1 MEHLDSAENMEKVTA
16 LAGEL
21 KIAGYENARPE
32 QKAEI
37 ARTLDFLYARRDE
50 PETRRKLMS
59 LLEFISKPLPGAPAE
74 KTGFD
79 LHAHLASLAD
89 MIEAGDGAAFYR
101 SLQREDEPLN
111 RGLNV
116 KELWRSSKLLPAEAH
131 ADKIKTAEEI
141 FARLCAADGKIN
153 RRLKELNE
161 RCPVSFAVVG
171 SADKDGECRMVNDQ
185 NGRGCVVSLN
195 EGAFGDRRL
204 LPMLIAHELGHY
216 VDGAGRPADFRGH
229 LPENQE
235 YTADILGAEMA
246 LNAGYKVTSFSRE
259 LKSKNSA
266 FLQKRG
272 NALEKFQQI
281 YQKNDLERRL
291 SELPN
296 TPAGRQVRAFI
307 GEVEA
312 FWDRWEKE
320 KKQADRHY
328 AILSEEQKLSIVLAE
343 MEKQKDCAGLS
354 AAEKMAKLD
363 EKTERHREQEK
374 KFSGRELSPEEAR
387 ESFFENVVKAH
398 LYNQLA
404 VMRINSRFN
413 PYFDPAQNKGY
424 CTASVMECLRR
435 SARSGELDAVFNTD
449 PERLAHPASLFKH
462 LMETEGGK
470 YAGHIRRSGD
480 DGCRD
485 VQEIIDRNGIKPGA
499 LICLTMDPEA
509 ERNPSLEGSH
519 NHLMIYAGKDKSGE
533 HCFYGFNNDIKDGK
547 LKNHNFG
554 YVLDSYGLFADMIR
568 DYHRVYVRGGY
579 IEAGEQGI
587 ECGRT
592 NAAVQT
598 TANVPVAGKAPARE
612 SGGR

>member
-1 MEHLDSAENMEKVTA
+1 MEHLDYAENMEKVTA

-37 ARTLDFLYARRDE
+37 ARTLDFLYAGRDE

-59 LLEFISKPLPGAPAE
+59 LLEFISEPLPGASAE
-74 KTGFD
+74 KTDFD

-111 RGLNV
+111 RSLNV
-116 KELWRSSKLLPAEAH
+116 KELWRSGKLLPAEAH
-131 ADKIKTAEEI
+131 ADKIEVAEEI

-161 RCPVSFAVVG
+161 CCPVSFAVVG
-171 SADKDGECRMVNDQ
+171 SADKDGECRMINDQ
-185 NGRGCVVSLN
+185 NGRRCVVSLN
-195 EGAFGDRRL
+195 DGAFGDRRL

-216 VDGAGRPADFRGH
+216 VDGVGRPADFRLN
-229 LPENQE
+229 LPESQE

-246 LNAGYKVTSFSRE
+246 LNAGYKVTAFSRE

-266 FLQKRG
+266 FLQRRG
-272 NALEKFQQI
+272 SALEKFQQI

-320 KKQADRHY
+320 KKQADCHY
-328 AILSEEQKLSIVLAE
+328 ATLSEEQKLRIVLAE

-363 EKTERHREQEK
+363 EKIERHREQEK
-374 KFSGRELSPEEAR
+374 KFSGCELSPEEAR
-387 ESFFENVVKAH
+387 ESLFENVVKAH

-404 VMRINSRFN
+404 VMKINSRFN
-413 PYFDPAQNKGY
+413 PYFDPALNKGY

-435 SARSGELDAVFNTD
+435 SARGGELDAVFNTD
-449 PERLAHPASLFKH
+449 PEKLAHPASLFKH

-480 DGCRD
+480 NGCRN
-485 VQEIIDRNGIKPGA
+485 VQEIIDRNAVKPGA
-499 LICLTMDPEA
+499 LICLTMDLEL
-509 ERNPSLEGSH
+509 EQNPSLEGSH

-547 LKNHNFG
+547 LKKHNFG

-592 NAAVQT
+592 SAAVQT
-598 TANVPVAGKAPARE
+598 TGHVFAGNVPARE

>member
-37 ARTLDFLYARRDE
+37 ARTLDFLYAGRDE

-59 LLEFISKPLPGAPAE
+59 LLEFISEPLPGASAE
-74 KTGFD
+74 KADFD
-79 LHAHLASLAD
+79 LHARLALLAD

-111 RGLNV
+111 RSLNV
-116 KELWRSSKLLPAEAH
+116 KELWRSGKLLPAEAH
-131 ADKIKTAEEI
+131 ADKIEVAEEI

-161 RCPVSFAVVG
+161 CCPVSFAVVG
-171 SADKDGECRMVNDQ
+171 SADKDGECRMINDE
-185 NGRGCVVSLN
+185 NGRRCVVSLN

-216 VDGAGRPADFRGH
+216 VDGVGRPADFRLN
-229 LPENQE
+229 LPESQE

-246 LNAGYKVTSFSRE
+246 LNAGYKVTAFSRE

-266 FLQKRG
+266 FLQRRG
-272 NALEKFQQI
+272 SALEKFQQI

-320 KKQADRHY
+320 KKQADCHY
-328 AILSEEQKLSIVLAE
+328 ATLSEEQKLRIVLAE

-363 EKTERHREQEK
+363 EKIERHREQEK
-374 KFSGRELSPEEAR
+374 KFSGCELSPEEAR
-387 ESFFENVVKAH
+387 ESLFENVVKAY

-404 VMRINSRFN
+404 VMKINSRFN
-413 PYFDPAQNKGY
+413 PYFDPALNKGY

-435 SARSGELDAVFNTD
+435 SARGGELDAVFNTD
-449 PERLAHPASLFKH
+449 PEKLAHPASLFKH

-592 NAAVQT
+592 SAAVQT
-598 TANVPVAGKAPARE
+598 TGHVFAGNVPARE

>member
-37 ARTLDFLYARRDE
+37 ARTLDFLYAGRDE

-59 LLEFISKPLPGAPAE
+59 LLEFISEPLPGASAE
-74 KTGFD
+74 KADFD
-79 LHAHLASLAD
+79 LHARLALLAD

-111 RGLNV
+111 RSLNV
-116 KELWRSSKLLPAEAH
+116 KELWRSGKLLPAEAH
-131 ADKIKTAEEI
+131 ADKIEVAEEI

-161 RCPVSFAVVG
+161 CCPVSFAVVG
-171 SADKDGECRMVNDQ
+171 SADKDGECRMINDE
-185 NGRGCVVSLN
+185 NGRRCVVSLN

-216 VDGAGRPADFRGH
+216 VDGVGRPADFRLN
-229 LPENQE
+229 LPESQE

-246 LNAGYKVTSFSRE
+246 LNAGYKVTAFSRE

-266 FLQKRG
+266 FLQRRG
-272 NALEKFQQI
+272 SALEKFQQI

-312 FWDRWEKE
+312 FCDRWEKE

-328 AILSEEQKLSIVLAE
+328 ATLSEEQKLRIVLAE

-363 EKTERHREQEK
+363 EKIERHREQEK
-374 KFSGRELSPEEAR
+374 KFSGCELSPEEAR
-387 ESFFENVVKAH
+387 ESLFENVVKAH

-404 VMRINSRFN
+404 VMKINSRFN
-413 PYFDPAQNKGY
+413 PYFDPALNKGY

-435 SARSGELDAVFNTD
+435 SARGGELDAVFNTD
-449 PERLAHPASLFKH
+449 PEKLAHPASLFKH

-480 DGCRD
+480 NGCRD
-485 VQEIIDRNGIKPGA
+485 VQEIIDRNAVKPGA

-592 NAAVQT
+592 SAAVQT
-598 TANVPVAGKAPARE
+598 TGHVFAGNVPARE

>member
-1 MEHLDSAENMEKVTA
+1 
-16 LAGEL
+16 
-21 KIAGYENARPE
+21 
-32 QKAEI
+32 
-37 ARTLDFLYARRDE
+37 
-50 PETRRKLMS
+50 
-59 LLEFISKPLPGAPAE
+59 
-74 KTGFD
+74 
-79 LHAHLASLAD
+79 
-89 MIEAGDGAAFYR
+89 
-101 SLQREDEPLN
+101 
-111 RGLNV
+111 
-116 KELWRSSKLLPAEAH
+116 
-131 ADKIKTAEEI
+131 
-141 FARLCAADGKIN
+141 
-153 RRLKELNE
+153 
-161 RCPVSFAVVG
+161 
-171 SADKDGECRMVNDQ
+171 
-185 NGRGCVVSLN
+185 
-195 EGAFGDRRL
+195 
-204 LPMLIAHELGHY
+204 MLIAHELGHY
-216 VDGAGRPADFRGH
+216 VDGVGRPADFRLN
-229 LPENQE
+229 LPESQE

-246 LNAGYKVTSFSRE
+246 LNAGYKVTAFSRE

-266 FLQKRG
+266 FLQRRG
-272 NALEKFQQI
+272 SALEKFQQI

-320 KKQADRHY
+320 KKQADCHY
-328 AILSEEQKLSIVLAE
+328 ATLSGEQKLRIVLAE

-374 KFSGRELSPEEAR
+374 KFSGCELSPEEAR
-387 ESFFENVVKAH
+387 ESLFENVVKVY

-404 VMRINSRFN
+404 VMKINSRFN
-413 PYFDPAQNKGY
+413 PYFDPALNKGY

-435 SARSGELDAVFNTD
+435 SARGGELDAVFNTD
-449 PERLAHPASLFKH
+449 PEKLAHPASLFKH
-462 LMETEGGK
+462 LMETESGK

-592 NAAVQT
+592 SAAVQT
-598 TANVPVAGKAPARE
+598 TGHVFAGNVPARE

>member
-1 MEHLDSAENMEKVTA
+1 M
-16 LAGEL
+16 
-21 KIAGYENARPE
+21 
-32 QKAEI
+32 
-37 ARTLDFLYARRDE
+37 
-50 PETRRKLMS
+50 
-59 LLEFISKPLPGAPAE
+59 
-74 KTGFD
+74 
-79 LHAHLASLAD
+79 
-89 MIEAGDGAAFYR
+89 
-101 SLQREDEPLN
+101 
-111 RGLNV
+111 
-116 KELWRSSKLLPAEAH
+116 
-131 ADKIKTAEEI
+131 
-141 FARLCAADGKIN
+141 
-153 RRLKELNE
+153 
-161 RCPVSFAVVG
+161 
-171 SADKDGECRMVNDQ
+171 
-185 NGRGCVVSLN
+185 
-195 EGAFGDRRL
+195 
-204 LPMLIAHELGHY
+204 
-216 VDGAGRPADFRGH
+216 
-229 LPENQE
+229 
-235 YTADILGAEMA
+235 
-246 LNAGYKVTSFSRE
+246 
-259 LKSKNSA
+259 
-266 FLQKRG
+266 
-272 NALEKFQQI
+272 
-281 YQKNDLERRL
+281 

-328 AILSEEQKLSIVLAE
+328 ATLSEEQKLRIVLAE
-343 MEKQKDCAGLS
+343 MEKQMDCAGLS

-387 ESFFENVVKAH
+387 ESFFENVVKSH

-462 LMETEGGK
+462 LMETESGK

-592 NAAVQT
+592 NANVQT
-598 TANVPVAGKAPARE
+598 TANVSVAGKAPARE

>member
-1 MEHLDSAENMEKVTA
+1 MERLDSAENIEKIAA

-37 ARTLDFLYARRDE
+37 AETLDFLYAGRDE
-50 PETRRKLMS
+50 PETRQKLMS
-59 LLEFISKPLPGAPAE
+59 LLEFMSEPLSGASAE
-74 KTGFD
+74 NAGFD

-89 MIEAGDGAAFYR
+89 MIEDGNGAAFYR
-101 SLQREDEPLN
+101 HLQKEDEPLN
-111 RGLNV
+111 RSLNV
-116 KELWRSSKLLPAEAH
+116 KDLWRSGKLLPAEEH
-131 ADKIKTAEEI
+131 ADKIKAAEEI

-153 RRLKELNE
+153 RRLKELND

-171 SADKDGECRMVNDQ
+171 GRDKDGECRMINDE
-185 NGRGCVVSLN
+185 NGRRCVVSLN

-216 VDGAGRPADFRGH
+216 VDGVGRPAGFRWN
-229 LPENQE
+229 LPESQE
-235 YTADILGAEMA
+235 HTADILGAEMA
-246 LNAGYKVTSFSRE
+246 LNAGFRVNGMSRE
-259 LKSKNSA
+259 LKGKSSA

-272 NALEKFQQI
+272 DALEQFQQI
-281 YQKNDLERRL
+281 YQKADLERRL

-296 TPAGRQVRAFI
+296 TPAGRQVRAFVR
-307 GEVEA
+307 ETNA
-312 FWDRWEKE
+312 FWDRWEGE
-320 KKQADRHY
+320 KKQADRY
-328 AILSEEQKLSIVLAE
+328 YETLNDGQKLEIVLAE
-343 MEKQKDCAGLS
+343 MEKQKDCAGLP

-363 EKTERHREQEK
+363 EMTERHREQEK

-387 ESFFENVVKAH
+387 KGLFENVVKAH

-404 VMRINSRFN
+404 VMKINSRFN
-413 PYFDPAQNKGY
+413 PHFDPALNKGY
-424 CTASVMECLRR
+424 CTASIMECLRR
-435 SARSGELDAVFNTD
+435 SARGGELDVIFNTD
-449 PERLAHPASLFKH
+449 PENLAHPATLFKH

-470 YAGHIRRSGD
+470 YAGHVRRSGD
-480 DGCRD
+480 DGCRN
-485 VQEIIDRNGIKPGA
+485 VQEIIDRNGIEPGA
-499 LICLTMDPEA
+499 LVCLTMDPEL
-509 ERNPSLEGSH
+509 EQNPSLEGSH
-519 NHLMIYAGKDKSGE
+519 NHLLLYAGKDKSGE
-533 HCFYGFNNDIKDGK
+533 HCFYGFNNDVKDGK

-579 IEAGEQGI
+579 IEAGERGV

-592 NAAVQT
+592 NGAAKATENLSAV
-598 TANVPVAGKAPARE
+598 GKMPARE

>member
-59 LLEFISKPLPGAPAE
+59 LLEFISKPLPGASAE
-74 KTGFD
+74 KTDFD
-79 LHAHLASLAD
+79 LHAHLAGLSD
-89 MIEAGDGAAFYR
+89 MIEDGDGAAFYR

-328 AILSEEQKLSIVLAE
+328 ATLSEEQKLSIVLAE
-343 MEKQKDCAGLS
+343 MEKQRDCAGLS

-387 ESFFENVVKAH
+387 ESFFENVVKSH

-509 ERNPSLEGSH
+509 
-519 NHLMIYAGKDKSGE
+519 
-533 HCFYGFNNDIKDGK
+533 
-547 LKNHNFG
+547 
-554 YVLDSYGLFADMIR
+554 
-568 DYHRVYVRGGY
+568 
-579 IEAGEQGI
+579 
-587 ECGRT
+587 
-592 NAAVQT
+592 
-598 TANVPVAGKAPARE
+598 VA
-612 SGGR
+612 

>member
-1 MEHLDSAENMEKVTA
+1 MEHLDYAENMEKVTA

-37 ARTLDFLYARRDE
+37 ARTLDFLYAGRDE
-50 PETRRKLMS
+50 PETQRKLMS
-59 LLEFISKPLPGAPAE
+59 LLEFISEPLPGAPAE
-74 KTGFD
+74 KTDFD

-111 RGLNV
+111 RSLNV
-116 KELWRSSKLLPAEAH
+116 KELWRSGKLLPAEAH
-131 ADKIKTAEEI
+131 ADKIEVAEEI

-161 RCPVSFAVVG
+161 CCPVSFAVVG
-171 SADKDGECRMVNDQ
+171 SADKDGECRMINDE
-185 NGRGCVVSLN
+185 NGRRCVVSLN

-216 VDGAGRPADFRGH
+216 VDGVGRPADFRLN
-229 LPENQE
+229 LPESQE

-246 LNAGYKVTSFSRE
+246 LNAGYKVTAFSRE

-266 FLQKRG
+266 FLQRRG
-272 NALEKFQQI
+272 SALEKFQQI

-320 KKQADRHY
+320 KKQADCHY
-328 AILSEEQKLSIVLAE
+328 ATLSEEQKLRIVLAE

-363 EKTERHREQEK
+363 EKIERHREQEK
-374 KFSGRELSPEEAR
+374 KFSGCELSPEEAR
-387 ESFFENVVKAH
+387 ESLFENVVKAY

-404 VMRINSRFN
+404 VMKINSRFN
-413 PYFDPAQNKGY
+413 PYFDPALNKGY

-435 SARSGELDAVFNTD
+435 SARGGELDAVFNTD
-449 PERLAHPASLFKH
+449 PEKLAHPASLFKH

-592 NAAVQT
+592 SAAVQT
-598 TANVPVAGKAPARE
+598 TGHVFAGNVPARE

>member
-1 MEHLDSAENMEKVTA
+1 MEHLDYAENMEKVTA

-37 ARTLDFLYARRDE
+37 ARTLDFLYAGRDE
-50 PETRRKLMS
+50 PETQRKLMS
-59 LLEFISKPLPGAPAE
+59 LLEFISEPLPGASAE
-74 KTGFD
+74 KADFD

-111 RGLNV
+111 RSLNV
-116 KELWRSSKLLPAEAH
+116 KELWRSGKLLPAEAH
-131 ADKIKTAEEI
+131 ADKIEVAEEI

-161 RCPVSFAVVG
+161 CCPVSFAVVG
-171 SADKDGECRMVNDQ
+171 SADKDGECRMINDE
-185 NGRGCVVSLN
+185 NGRRCVVSLN

-216 VDGAGRPADFRGH
+216 VDGVGRPADFRLN
-229 LPENQE
+229 LPESQE

-246 LNAGYKVTSFSRE
+246 LNAGYKVTAFSRE

-266 FLQKRG
+266 FLQRRG
-272 NALEKFQQI
+272 SALEKFQQI

-328 AILSEEQKLSIVLAE
+328 ATLSEEQKLRIVLAE

-363 EKTERHREQEK
+363 EKIERHREQEK
-374 KFSGRELSPEEAR
+374 KFSGCELSPEEAR
-387 ESFFENVVKAH
+387 ESLFENVVKAH

-404 VMRINSRFN
+404 VMKINSRFN
-413 PYFDPAQNKGY
+413 PYFDPALNKGY

-435 SARSGELDAVFNTD
+435 SARGGELDAVFNTD
-449 PERLAHPASLFKH
+449 PEKLAHPASLFKH

-480 DGCRD
+480 NGCRD
-485 VQEIIDRNGIKPGA
+485 V
-499 LICLTMDPEA
+499 
-509 ERNPSLEGSH
+509 
-519 NHLMIYAGKDKSGE
+519 
-533 HCFYGFNNDIKDGK
+533 
-547 LKNHNFG
+547 
-554 YVLDSYGLFADMIR
+554 
-568 DYHRVYVRGGY
+568 
-579 IEAGEQGI
+579 
-587 ECGRT
+587 
-592 NAAVQT
+592 
-598 TANVPVAGKAPARE
+598 
-612 SGGR
+612 

>member
-1 MEHLDSAENMEKVTA
+1 MEHLDYAENMEKVTA

-37 ARTLDFLYARRDE
+37 ARTLDFLYAGRDE
-50 PETRRKLMS
+50 PETQRKLMS
-59 LLEFISKPLPGAPAE
+59 LLEFISEPLPGASAE
-74 KTGFD
+74 KADFD

-111 RGLNV
+111 RSLNV
-116 KELWRSSKLLPAEAH
+116 KELWRSGKLLPAEAH
-131 ADKIKTAEEI
+131 ADKIEVAEEI

-161 RCPVSFAVVG
+161 CCPVSFAVVG
-171 SADKDGECRMVNDQ
+171 SADKDGECRMINDE
-185 NGRGCVVSLN
+185 NGRRCVVSLN

-216 VDGAGRPADFRGH
+216 VDGVGRPADFRLN
-229 LPENQE
+229 LPESQE

-246 LNAGYKVTSFSRE
+246 LNAGYKVTAFSRE

-266 FLQKRG
+266 FLQRRG
-272 NALEKFQQI
+272 SALEKFQQI

-328 AILSEEQKLSIVLAE
+328 ATLSEEQKLRIVLAE

-363 EKTERHREQEK
+363 EKIERHREQEK
-374 KFSGRELSPEEAR
+374 KFSGCELSPEEAR
-387 ESFFENVVKAH
+387 ESLFENVVKAH

-404 VMRINSRFN
+404 VMKINSRFN
-413 PYFDPAQNKGY
+413 PYFDPALNKGY

-435 SARSGELDAVFNTD
+435 SARGGELDAVFNTD
-449 PERLAHPASLFKH
+449 PEKLAHPASLFKH

-480 DGCRD
+480 NGCRD
-485 VQEIIDRNGIKPGA
+485 VQEIIDRNAVKPGA

-592 NAAVQT
+592 SAAVQT
-598 TANVPVAGKAPARE
+598 TGHVFAGNVPARE